1 MEDWTDCVKIG
12 PLMTHNFKVGYGW
25 KQGDGLAH
33 NLFTIATE

>member
-1 MEDWTDCVKIG
+1 
-12 PLMTHNFKVGYGW
+12 MTHNFKVGYGW